1 MPNQPDA
8 EAAEIRSK
16 NGKITRAISDIDQ
29 SKKKTGINF
38 LHITKQPF
46 QALSQLKLEKA
57 VNSREEL
64 LEKRTLST
72 EVDKVN

>member
-29 SKKKTGINF
+29 SKKKAGINY
-38 LHITKQPF
+38 LNITK
-46 QALSQLKLEKA
+46 
-57 VNSREEL
+57 
-64 LEKRTLST
+64 
-72 EVDKVN
+72 